1 MEKKSPNTTAAGCGW
16 NTKWDKDRPF
26 ISWCRIERWEAQMIM
41 VQSDDAAR
49 TLRVL
54 HVEDNDGDVRLIAEA
69 LRESG
74 IGVDVFVVPDGS
86 QAMEFLRREAQFS
99 GAQRPD
105 LILLD
110 LNLPK
115 KGGREVLAE
124 IKRDPALKTIPVVV
138 LSTSSA
144 PLEIAEAYEL
154 HANCYVTKPVDLHE
168 LFVTIGAIGKFWL
181 RLAKLP
187 LAAN

>member
-1 MEKKSPNTTAAGCGW
+1 MMM
-16 NTKWDKDRPF
+16 
-26 ISWCRIERWEAQMIM
+26 AQ
-41 VQSDDAAR
+41 SGEAAR

-54 HVEDNDGDVRLIAEA
+54 HVEDNAGDVRLIAEA

-74 IGVDVFVVPDGS
+74 IAIEVFVVPDGS
-86 QAMEFLRREAQFS
+86 QAMEFLRREARFT

-110 LNLPK
+110 LNLPR

-124 IKRDPALKTIPVVV
+124 IKRDLALKTIPVVV

-144 PLEIAEAYEL
+144 PLDIAEAYEL
-154 HANCYVTKPVDLHE
+154 HANCYVTKPVDLQG
-168 LFVTIGAIGKFWL
+168 LFETIGAIGKFWL
-181 RLAKLP
+181 QLAKLP
-187 LAAN
+187 VGVT

>member
-1 MEKKSPNTTAAGCGW
+1 MAHSG
-16 NTKWDKDRPF
+16 D
-26 ISWCRIERWEAQMIM
+26 
-41 VQSDDAAR
+41 VAR

-54 HVEDNDGDVRLIAEA
+54 HVEDNAGDVRLIAEA

-74 IGVDVFVVPDGS
+74 IAFDVFVVSDGS
-86 QAMEFLRREAQFS
+86 QAMEFLRREAQFT

-144 PLEIAEAYEL
+144 PLDVTEAYEL
-154 HANCYVTKPVDLHE
+154 HANCYVTKPIDLQE
-168 LFVTIGAIGKFWL
+168 LFETIGAIGKFWL
-181 RLAKLP
+181 QLAKLP
-187 LAAN
+187 LAAS